1 MEQLT
6 EEEINSLIEL
16 YQSGDLQEAEK
27 KAMDLL
33 KKFPNEVVI
42 LNILGVIQDGKG
54 NSKQAIKTYQKALD
68 INADSPETYYNIA
81 SVLHRYIEMKK
92 QRKII
97 KRQLI

>member
-42 LNILGVIQDGKG
+42 LNILGV
-54 NSKQAIKTYQKALD
+54 
-68 INADSPETYYNIA
+68 
-81 SVLHRYIEMKK
+81 
-92 QRKII
+92 
-97 KRQLI
+97 